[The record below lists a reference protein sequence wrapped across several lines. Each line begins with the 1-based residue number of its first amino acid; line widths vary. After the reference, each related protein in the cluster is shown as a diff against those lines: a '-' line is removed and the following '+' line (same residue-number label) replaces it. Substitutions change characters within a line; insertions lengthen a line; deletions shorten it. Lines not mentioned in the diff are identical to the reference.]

1 MRNNL
6 NLKTVVQNRIGSV
19 IRFMMTS
26 SVACFTATLSNWMD
40 YQYYWNGTI
49 YRTQTVDFNILSHT
63 LPTKLSYALQ
73 KKDLDELQET
83 LNSSYGFFG
92 LVVTDCRIEEKNCL
106 NQKILYSTKSY
117 RSWKTQLKPEDL
129 LLYPYDLLRNP
140 PPLLTESKYDSPRT
154 EERTD
159 TGKEN
164 AGRIIGRV
172 YYIRGISPSFLEDYQ
187 RWVKKPLSTS
197 GAHKDYSL
205 TMALFLVGGFASWII
220 IEFLIYKRKIQEQLH
235 QNKLEHTDK
244 QYKKLLYQFKQ
255 ELKRNQNKQ
264 EEVSLQLPD
273 QQRKIDELHHH
284 NQILIQRISKLNNDL
299 NSQSSNQNNKLEEL
313 KLLKKQLLESQQRE
327 SEAKNNVNNFY
338 SLINDL
344 KQREKSNIQRI
355 KTLEQQS
362 SQLKNLNASL
372 ITLEPNGQDLD
383 ITQLRDELGMENILN
398 EGVIKSIFYRDRY
411 LFGKGASILA
421 NILTGNWLKSTSYI
435 KIKVLEKD
443 NTPAHLRKYELEN
456 CLNQFTNKGIIVKVE
471 VQPLSCRDY
480 FDHARLLEIERT
492 DGQKY
497 QIIFDQGMD
506 FIQFNLSSNTYSIKT
521 PTYLTIIK
529 QN

>member
-1 MRNNL
+1 M
-6 NLKTVVQNRIGSV
+6 V
-19 IRFMMTS
+19 
-26 SVACFTATLSNWMD
+26 
-40 YQYYWNGTI
+40 
-49 YRTQTVDFNILSHT
+49 
-63 LPTKLSYALQ
+63 
-73 KKDLDELQET
+73 
-83 LNSSYGFFG
+83 FFG
-92 LVVTDCRIEEKNCL
+92 LVITDCKTNEKNCL
-106 NQKILYSTKSY
+106 DQKILYSTKSY
-117 RSWKTQLKPEDL
+117 RSWKRQLKPEDL
-129 LLYPYDLLRNP
+129 FLHPYDLLRNP
-140 PPLLTESKYDSPRT
+140 PPLFTELKYDSPRT

-159 TGKEN
+159 TGKKN
-164 AGRIIGRV
+164 AGSIIARV
-172 YYIRGISPSFLEDYQ
+172 YYIRGIPPSFLEDYQ
-187 RWVKKPLSTS
+187 RWAENPFSTS

-273 QQRKIDELHHH
+273 QQRMIDELHHH

-299 NSQSSNQNNKLEEL
+299 NSQSSNQENKLEQLRVLKEEL
-313 KLLKKQLLESQQRE
+313 TVSQHRE
-327 SEAKNNVNNFY
+327 SEAQDRVNRLNL
-338 SLINDL
+338 LIHNL
-344 KQREKSNIQRI
+344 KDKENKKIRRIEILEK
-355 KTLEQQS
+355 QS
-362 SQLKNLNASL
+362 SELNNLNAQL
-372 ITLEPNGQDLD
+372 ITLEPDGQDFD
-383 ITQLRDELGMENILN
+383 ISQLRKELGIDKILN
-398 EGVIKSIFYRDRY
+398 EGVIKNIFYRDRY

-421 NILTGNWLKSTSYI
+421 NILTGNWLSSTSYV

-497 QIIFDQGMD
+497 KIIFDQGMD
-506 FIQFNLSSNTYSIKT
+506 FIQFNPSSNTYSIKT